1 MLASYGKES
10 AMQSRSQVRR
20 HVLRKGSVTPRVD
33 WRVTSRNGATR
44 LTVFSPN
51 GERETSRSPSM
62 GGNLTMYR
70 LVRGVMVCNTL
81 ILKFSIPSHSK
92 RRKGILARV
101 NSILGRQVP
110 IQHPQCPDNL
120 GNGEFHLVL
129 RHNAELLA
137 LVALQDKNCD
147 VCTLREKF

>member
-1 MLASYGKES
+1 
-10 AMQSRSQVRR
+10 MQSRSQVRR

-33 WRVTSRNGATR
+33 WRVASRNGATR

-51 GERETSRSPSM
+51 GERETSRSPDT
-62 GGNLTMYR
+62 GDNITMYR
-70 LVRGVMVCNTL
+70 LERGVKVCSTF
-81 ILKFSIPSHSK
+81 ILRIELPSHSK
-92 RRKGILARV
+92 RRKGILNRV
-101 NSILGRQVP
+101 NAILGREVP

-120 GNGEFHLVL
+120 GNGEFHLVT
-129 RHNAELLA
+129 RHNAEVLA